1 MAHLNKRG
9 RRKTSFDF
17 LAFVGV
23 TDKAST
29 GVAPI
34 TVNASGENSIVIIS
48 GANMLLTEE
57 DVKAAKD
64 VITSASVVVC
74 QLEIKPEVTQ
84 LALSIAKKAGV
95 ITIFNPAPAQSWLD
109 TMFYK
114 DSDVFCAN
122 ETEAEILTGVPIS
135 CVEDA
140 FYALP
145 VLLDRG
151 AAKVVITLGENGSV
165 VATREDPTPRHVP
178 SKEVKPLDTTGAGD
192 AFVGALAFYLSK
204 YKGLTFAEMVRRAN
218 EIAAIS
224 VCGPGTQTSYP
235 TVAKLPP
242 ALFDPPGVNS
252 CPQRSPKPDT
262 TIVHHRSKSEERRR
276 RISLPNDNLT
286 SRDGKPRN
294 VNESPPKG
302 QRRSSNDDAP
312 SGTKKSRGFFGRR
325 RSEGSVGSRK
335 QIAEQS
341 KSNGKVTKGEDGG
354 NTERKEDVCG
364 RRGSIPQI
372 QGVALAGV
380 ETVGRETMIDF

>member
-1 MAHLNKRG
+1 
-9 RRKTSFDF
+9 
-17 LAFVGV
+17 
-23 TDKAST
+23 
-29 GVAPI
+29 
-34 TVNASGENSIVIIS
+34 
-48 GANMLLTEE
+48 
-57 DVKAAKD
+57 
-64 VITSASVVVC
+64 
-74 QLEIKPEVTQ
+74 
-84 LALSIAKKAGV
+84 
-95 ITIFNPAPAQSWLD
+95 
-109 TMFYK
+109 
-114 DSDVFCAN
+114 
-122 ETEAEILTGVPIS
+122 
-135 CVEDA
+135 
-140 FYALP
+140 
-145 VLLDRG
+145 
-151 AAKVVITLGENGSV
+151 
-165 VATREDPTPRHVP
+165 
-178 SKEVKPLDTTGAGD
+178 
-192 AFVGALAFYLSK
+192 
-204 YKGLTFAEMVRRAN
+204 MVRRAN

-262 TIVHHRSKSEERRR
+262 TIVHLRSKSEERRR

-354 NTERKEDVCG
+354 NTERKGDVCG

-372 QGVALAGV
+372 QGVALAAV

>member
-1 MAHLNKRG
+1 
-9 RRKTSFDF
+9 
-17 LAFVGV
+17 
-23 TDKAST
+23 
-29 GVAPI
+29 
-34 TVNASGENSIVIIS
+34 
-48 GANMLLTEE
+48 MLLTEE